1 VCAIQYPGHQDRCA
15 EELMDDIGQLADCA
29 LESLRPLLR
38 PRPVLFGH
46 SMGAVVAF
54 EVAMRMERAAGY
66 WPSRLIASG
75 RCAPSLRRREHVH
88 LGTDEALIGR
98 VRDLGGTDERLLD
111 SRDLLS
117 TLLPAL
123 RNDFRAIDHYLALP
137 QSRLRCPITAF
148 VGDADPTVT
157 IAEVTGWREHTAT
170 AFDLHVF
177 SGGHFYVESWPTE
190 VIAKLS
196 DVLRFG

>member
-1 VCAIQYPGHQDRCA
+1 
-15 EELMDDIGQLADCA
+15 MDDIGQLADCA
-29 LESLRPLLR
+29 FESIRPLLGQ
-38 PRPVLFGH
+38 RPVLFGH

-54 EVAMRMERAAGY
+54 EVAMRMERATGTGPA
-66 WPSRLIASG
+66 RLVASG
-75 RCAPSLRRREHVH
+75 RCAPSLGRREHMH
-88 LGTDEALIGR
+88 LSTDEALIGR
-98 VRDLGGTDERLLD
+98 VRDLGGTDERLLEN
-111 SRDLLS
+111 RDLLR

-157 IAEVTGWREHTAT
+157 IAEVTDWREHTAT

-177 SGGHFYVESWPTE
+177 SGGHFYVESWPAE
-190 VIAKLS
+190 VIAKLY
-196 DVLRFG
+196 DVLLFG